1 MKIIDRWLQGW
12 AWTVAPR
19 ELHRP
24 QVIPRIRIVLG
35 GLIMP
40 LTAISWC
47 KRLALLLLPVLVL
60 LAVGI
65 ITGRPAGGEYGH
77 LLSQI
82 WNDWAGGL
90 TTGWVQLGSLGL
102 VGMTALQLRR
112 HWQAPDHGL
121 GTLALL
127 PGLGTAPQIHRDLLR
142 AAILPPLRWL
152 LALGLLEL
160 IASITASRGALAA
173 LLVFAN
179 VFGNTLTL
187 ITLALYTFSGRRLPP
202 PALGLILASLALLS
216 LLGFALPDWLSHGG
230 MVAAAAGIPFFGL
243 LWISHY
249 GAMAWM
255 VLMGWANLF
264 DRPHPF
270 LPSP

>member
-12 AWTVAPR
+12 AWIPASHGLRAPR
-19 ELHRP
+19 T
-24 QVIPRIRIVLG
+24 IGCIRIVLG

-40 LTAISWC
+40 LAVISWC

-60 LAVGI
+60 LTVGI

-82 WNDWAGGL
+82 WNEWAGGL

-152 LALGLLEL
+152 LALGLMEL

-202 PALGLILASLALLS
+202 PALGLILASLAMLS

-230 MVAAAAGIPFFGL
+230 IVAAAAGIPFFGL

>member
-12 AWTVAPR
+12 AWTLAPR
-19 ELHRP
+19 LLHRP

-40 LTAISWC
+40 LAAISWC
-47 KRLALLLLPVLVL
+47 RRLALLLLPVLVL

-82 WNDWAGGL
+82 WNDWAGGF
-90 TTGWVQLGSLGL
+90 TTCWIQLNSLGL
-102 VGMTALQLRR
+102 VGMTVLQLRR
-112 HWQAPDHGL
+112 HWRAPDHGL

-127 PGLGTAPQIHRDLLR
+127 PGLGAAPQIHRDLLS
-142 AAILPPLRWL
+142 AAIFPPVRWL
-152 LALGLLEL
+152 LTLGVLAL
-160 IASITASRGALAA
+160 IASVSASRGALAG
-173 LLVFAN
+173 LLVFAST
-179 VFGNTLTL
+179 FGNVLTL
-187 ITLALYTFSGRRLPP
+187 ATLALYTFSGRQLPRV
-202 PALGLILASLALLS
+202 AFATIVASLALLS
-216 LLGFALPDWLSHGG
+216 LLGFALPTWLSHGG

-243 LWISHY
+243 LWVSHY

-255 VLMGWANLF
+255 LLMGWANFF

-270 LPSP
+270 LPNP

>member
-1 MKIIDRWLQGW
+1 MKIIDRWVQGW
-12 AWTVAPR
+12 AWIPASHGLRAPR
-19 ELHRP
+19 T
-24 QVIPRIRIVLG
+24 IGRIRIVLG

-40 LTAISWC
+40 LSVLAWTR
-47 KRLALLLLPVLVL
+47 RLGLLLLPIL
-60 LAVGI
+60 LLTVAAIGCSQA
-65 ITGRPAGGEYGH
+65 PAGQLGAELGK
-77 LLSQI
+77 I
-82 WNDWAGGL
+82 WHEGAGGFAVV
-90 TTGWVQLGSLGL
+90 WIQLCSLGL
-102 VGMTALQLRR
+102 VGTTALQLRR

-179 VFGNTLTL
+179 VFGNALTL

-243 LWISHY
+243 LWLIHY